1 MPDQI
6 EVALRQMHSKHIR
19 VRAASGLAIGAMLT
33 LAAAA
38 PAGAAGT
45 GYGGNGP
52 PPVVTPVGF
61 SSVLTARTVA
71 KDGGSFSV
79 KDAGGR
85 VTVDVPKHAAKHP
98 IQIAITKGDN
108 RTVERDLPASLKGD
122 KIISSFGVD
131 IRNGSSAAHTTK
143 PVTITL
149 SAHDIK
155 KGDILLVYSPA
166 TGKFTKLTGATVRDG
181 KIVVHLTSGESIAV
195 AAPQ

>member
-6 EVALRQMHSKHIR
+6 EVALHQMHSKHIR
-19 VRAASGLAIGAMLT
+19 VRAASGLAIGAMIT

-38 PAGAAGT
+38 PAGAAGP
-45 GYGGNGP
+45 GYGGGNGP

-71 KDGGSFSV
+71 KHGGSFSV

-85 VTVDVPKHAAKHP
+85 VTVDVPKHATKHP

-108 RTVERDLPASLKGD
+108 RTVQGDLPASLKGD
-122 KIISSFGVD
+122 KIISSFGVEM
-131 IRNGSSAAHTTK
+131 RNGSSATHTTK

-149 SAHDIK
+149 RAHVIK
-155 KGDILLVYSPA
+155 KGDIVLVYSPA
-166 TGKFTKLTGATVRDG
+166 TGKFTKLTGAVVRDG

-195 AAPQ
+195 AQP